1 MKKIKEIQK
10 NINGVDEEAKKICK
24 QILDSRMKP
33 EKSLGV
39 LEDLSIKVAGI
50 TGKPLNEL
58 KRGCHFIA
66 SADNGVIEEGVS
78 SCPLEYTR
86 IVSEAMLSSFA
97 AIGILC
103 KNLDIPLNLID
114 VGIKGDILRSY
125 DNLYMKKIAYGTK
138 NFVNEPAMSEE
149 EV

>member
-1 MKKIKEIQK
+1 MKKNIQG
-10 NINGVDEEAKKICK
+10 IDEEAKKICK

-78 SCPLEYTR
+78 SCPLE
-86 IVSEAMLSSFA
+86 
-97 AIGILC
+97 
-103 KNLDIPLNLID
+103 
-114 VGIKGDILRSY
+114 
-125 DNLYMKKIAYGTK
+125 
-138 NFVNEPAMSEE
+138 
-149 EV
+149 

>member
-1 MKKIKEIQK
+1 MNRIKEIQDK
-10 NINGVDEEAKKICK
+10 IVGVDNKSMQKCK
-24 QILDSRMKP
+24 EILDSRMKP

-39 LEDLSIKVAGI
+39 LEELSIKVAGI

-58 KRGCHFIA
+58 KKGCHFIA

-78 SCPLEYTR
+78 SCPIEYTR

-103 KNLDIPLNLID
+103 ESLEIPLNLID
-114 VGIKGDILRSY
+114 VGIKGEIPRDY
-125 DNLYMKKIAYGTK
+125 DNLYVKKIAK
-138 NFVNEPAMSEE
+138 VLKIL
-149 EV
+149 